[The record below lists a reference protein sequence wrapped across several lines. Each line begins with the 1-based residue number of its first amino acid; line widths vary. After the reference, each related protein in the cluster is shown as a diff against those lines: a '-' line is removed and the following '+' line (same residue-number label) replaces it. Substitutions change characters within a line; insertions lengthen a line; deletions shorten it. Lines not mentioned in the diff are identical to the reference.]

1 MLPLVKD
8 RETEH
13 YILLAT
19 EAKGE
24 EWVEV
29 LCSLVA
35 KEGEAL
41 GELVPRDCD
50 VDSYLPLVR
59 KAVVEWVACT
69 ATPYTF
75 SALTMMLVVDGLLR
89 LGDDKPWMGR
99 FVTMACLSLVEKVEE
114 TRSFPT
120 KVEASERRPSCSP

>member
-24 EWVEV
+24 EWVDV

-50 VDSYLPLVR
+50 VDSYLPLCILSC
-59 KAVVEWVACT
+59 VAI
-69 ATPYTF
+69 
-75 SALTMMLVVDGLLR
+75 DGLLR